1 MKQQSTWARKLRL
14 SMVFLLTMLVALPI
28 LPAMGQRGFGRGG
41 GSFSSGR
48 SFGGGGSF
56 RSGGGGGSF
65 SGGSFGTGRSGG
77 SGSFS
82 SGRSSGGSF
91 GTGRSS
97 GGSFGSG
104 RSSGSSFG
112 SGRSSSGGSFGNSGV
127 VRSTSVRPSYYGRTP
142 SSTNYYMYN
151 GARVP
156 GYGFGF
162 WSGYSLGWAMSP
174 PWYYHT
180 PFHPAFYFHPPV
192 YYQGGL
198 YPGGFNWLHFFI
210 GLLILGFVIWLIGRI
225 FLSGRRKG
233 VKYTTYG

>member
-1 MKQQSTWARKLRL
+1 MRHKQSKWAQKMRL
-14 SMVFLLTMLVALPI
+14 SVIFLMTMLIALPI
-28 LPAMGQRGFGRGG
+28 LPALGQRGFGRGG

-48 SFGGGGSF
+48 SFGGGGGSF

-65 SGGSFGTGRSGG
+65 SGGGFSSGRSSGG
-77 SGSFS
+77 FG

-97 GGSFGSG
+97 GGFGGRSTGGSFGSG
-104 RSSGSSFG
+104 RSVGG
-112 SGRSSSGGSFGNSGV
+112 GGSFGRSGV
-127 VRSTSVRPSYYGRTP
+127 VRSTSTRPSYYGRTP
-142 SSTNYYMYN
+142 TSTNYYMYN

-156 GYGFGF
+156 GYGFGC
-162 WSGYSLGWAMSP
+162 WSGYSLAWAMSP

-192 YYQGGL
+192 HYSGAL
-198 YPGGFNWLHFFI
+198 YPGGFNWLNFFI
-210 GLLILGFVIWLIGRI
+210 GLVIFGFVIWLIGKLI
-225 FLSGRRKG
+225 FGGRRKG